1 MWEKRLSNL
10 LCVKSIITVALTI
23 TFCILTM
30 YGEVSE
36 QFMNVYTMII
46 TFYFVKQME
55 KGGDKNE

>member
-10 LCVKSIITVALTI
+10 LCVKSIITLALTI
-23 TFCILTM
+23 TFCVLTM
-30 YGEVSE
+30 YGSVSE

-55 KGGDKNE
+55 KGDDKNE